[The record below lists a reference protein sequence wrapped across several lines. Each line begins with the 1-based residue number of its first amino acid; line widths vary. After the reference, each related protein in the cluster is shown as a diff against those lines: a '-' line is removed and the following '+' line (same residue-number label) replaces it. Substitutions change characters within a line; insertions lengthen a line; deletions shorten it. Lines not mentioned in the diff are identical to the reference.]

1 MMAIQQRLYAW
12 VQRLLN
18 VVSDSRT
25 RRINRPS
32 AVIGVETVDRLSLV
46 GRARFDE
53 GFPRGHARDGRFGV
67 RNDLNAHPAAT
78 VIDQGPFRVLAVL
91 WVDYA
96 VGSPGLNADQS
107 PSTNETIG

>member
-32 AVIGVETVDRLSLV
+32 AVIGVETVDRLFLV

-53 GFPRGHARDGRFGV
+53 GFPRGHGRDGRFGV
-67 RNDLNAHPAAT
+67 RNDLNGSSSRYGHRSGSLPG
-78 VIDQGPFRVLAVL
+78 VGRNMGRLRRWLA
-91 WVDYA
+91 W
-96 VGSPGLNADQS
+96 SQR
-107 PSTNETIG
+107 